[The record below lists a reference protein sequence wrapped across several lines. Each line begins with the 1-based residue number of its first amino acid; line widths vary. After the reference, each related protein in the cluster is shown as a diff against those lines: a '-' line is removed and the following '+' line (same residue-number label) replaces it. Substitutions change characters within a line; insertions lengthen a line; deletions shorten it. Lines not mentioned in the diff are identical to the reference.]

1 MVNISEIED
10 ISKLLDETFPEAI
23 RRIPIYPN
31 SADITFLVHGVLI
44 PDSKEKDHSTWDH
57 SDYLRKCGE
66 NGILP
71 YSSG

>member
-44 PDSKEKDHSTWDH
+44 PDSKEKNH
-57 SDYLRKCGE
+57 SDYLRECSE